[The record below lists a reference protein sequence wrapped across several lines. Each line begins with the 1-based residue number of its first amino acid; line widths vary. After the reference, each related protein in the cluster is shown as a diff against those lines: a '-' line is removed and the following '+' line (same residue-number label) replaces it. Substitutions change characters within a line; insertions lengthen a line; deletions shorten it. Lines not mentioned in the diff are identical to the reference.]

1 MYIFYFFTSRK
12 VRGPRRSLGE
22 HPVAALPGY
31 REVQSNT
38 EHLHSF
44 VLP

>member
-22 HPVAALPGY
+22 HPVAALHGY